1 MSYLNLRL
9 YQRNTQCLHIRK
21 HRLAGFFV
29 RLFVACAF
37 AAQAP
42 LSSAELY
49 FNPRFLADDPQA
61 VADLSRFEN
70 GQELPPGTYRVDIY
84 LNNVIWQ
91 RVMSHL
97 IRATVNKGLFPA

>member
-29 RLFVACAF
+29 RLVVACAF

-42 LSSAELY
+42 LLSAELY
-49 FNPRFLADDPQA
+49 FNPRF
-61 VADLSRFEN
+61 F
-70 GQELPPGTYRVDIY
+70 
-84 LNNVIWQ
+84 
-91 RVMSHL
+91 
-97 IRATVNKGLFPA
+97 

>member
-37 AAQAP
+37 AAQTP

-49 FNPRFLADDPQA
+49 FNPRFLADDPR
-61 VADLSRFEN
+61 LW
-70 GQELPPGTYRVDIY
+70 LIYRVLKMGKNYRQGRI
-84 LNNVIWQ
+84 VSI
-91 RVMSHL
+91 S
-97 IRATVNKGLFPA
+97 I

>member
-21 HRLAGFFV
+21 HRLAGFCQ
-29 RLFVACAF
+29 LFVACAF

-49 FNPRFLADDPQA
+49 FNPRF
-61 VADLSRFEN
+61 
-70 GQELPPGTYRVDIY
+70 
-84 LNNVIWQ
+84 
-91 RVMSHL
+91 
-97 IRATVNKGLFPA
+97 

>member
-21 HRLAGFFV
+21 HRLAGFV
-29 RLFVACAF
+29 QLVVACAF

-49 FNPRFLADDPQA
+49 FNPRF
-61 VADLSRFEN
+61 
-70 GQELPPGTYRVDIY
+70 
-84 LNNVIWQ
+84 
-91 RVMSHL
+91 
-97 IRATVNKGLFPA
+97 

>member
-29 RLFVACAF
+29 RFFVACAF

-49 FNPRFLADDPQA
+49 FNPRF
-61 VADLSRFEN
+61 
-70 GQELPPGTYRVDIY
+70 
-84 LNNVIWQ
+84 
-91 RVMSHL
+91 
-97 IRATVNKGLFPA
+97 

>member
-61 VADLSRFEN
+61 VADLSRLKMGKN
-70 GQELPPGTYRVDIY
+70 YRQGRIVSIS
-84 LNNVIWQ
+84 I
-91 RVMSHL
+91 
-97 IRATVNKGLFPA
+97 

>member
-49 FNPRFLADDPQA
+49 FNPRFF
-61 VADLSRFEN
+61 S
-70 GQELPPGTYRVDIY
+70 G
-84 LNNVIWQ
+84 
-91 RVMSHL
+91 
-97 IRATVNKGLFPA
+97 

>member
-37 AAQAP
+37 AAQAWG
-42 LSSAELY
+42 LNFRQIGHKS
-49 FNPRFLADDPQA
+49 RRVRQA
-61 VADLSRFEN
+61 RMHAGR
-70 GQELPPGTYRVDIY
+70 I
-84 LNNVIWQ
+84 
-91 RVMSHL
+91 
-97 IRATVNKGLFPA
+97 

>member
-21 HRLAGFFV
+21 HRLAGFLSGSLLPV
-29 RLFVACAF
+29 SF

-61 VADLSRFEN
+61 VLI
-70 GQELPPGTYRVDIY
+70 YRVLKMGKNYRQGRI
-84 LNNVIWQ
+84 VSI
-91 RVMSHL
+91 S
-97 IRATVNKGLFPA
+97 I

>member
-37 AAQAP
+37 AAQH
-42 LSSAELY
+42 LCH
-49 FNPRFLADDPQA
+49 
-61 VADLSRFEN
+61 
-70 GQELPPGTYRVDIY
+70 LPNSI
-84 LNNVIWQ
+84 
-91 RVMSHL
+91 L
-97 IRATVNKGLFPA
+97 IRAF

>member
-37 AAQAP
+37 AVQAP

-49 FNPRFLADDPQA
+49 FNPRFLGK
-61 VADLSRFEN
+61 N
-70 GQELPPGTYRVDIY
+70 YRQGRIAS
-84 LNNVIWQ
+84 I
-91 RVMSHL
+91 S
-97 IRATVNKGLFPA
+97 I

>member
-21 HRLAGFFV
+21 HRLAGFV

-49 FNPRFLADDPQA
+49 FNPRF
-61 VADLSRFEN
+61 S
-70 GQELPPGTYRVDIY
+70 G
-84 LNNVIWQ
+84 
-91 RVMSHL
+91 
-97 IRATVNKGLFPA
+97 

>member
-9 YQRNTQCLHIRK
+9 YQRNTQCLHIRR

-37 AAQAP
+37 TAQAP

-49 FNPRFLADDPQA
+49 FNPRF
-61 VADLSRFEN
+61 
-70 GQELPPGTYRVDIY
+70 
-84 LNNVIWQ
+84 
-91 RVMSHL
+91 
-97 IRATVNKGLFPA
+97 

>member
-29 RLFVACAF
+29 RLVVACAF

-42 LSSAELY
+42 LSQNL
-49 FNPRFLADDPQA
+49 
-61 VADLSRFEN
+61 LSTAHWRS
-70 GQELPPGTYRVDIY
+70 V
-84 LNNVIWQ
+84 V
-91 RVMSHL
+91 
-97 IRATVNKGLFPA
+97 

>member
-21 HRLAGFFV
+21 HRLDGFFV

-42 LSSAELY
+42 LSSAEHPAKGEKAAAGS
-49 FNPRFLADDPQA
+49 F
-61 VADLSRFEN
+61 S
-70 GQELPPGTYRVDIY
+70 T
-84 LNNVIWQ
+84 
-91 RVMSHL
+91 SH
-97 IRATVNKGLFPA
+97 T

>member
-29 RLFVACAF
+29 RLVVACAF

-42 LSSAELY
+42 VSYTHLT
-49 FNPRFLADDPQA
+49 
-61 VADLSRFEN
+61 
-70 GQELPPGTYRVDIY
+70 LPT
-84 LNNVIWQ
+84 N
-91 RVMSHL
+91 
-97 IRATVNKGLFPA
+97 

>member
-61 VADLSRFEN
+61 VADLSRLRMGKN
-70 GQELPPGTYRVDIY
+70 YRQGRIVSIS
-84 LNNVIWQ
+84 I
-91 RVMSHL
+91 
-97 IRATVNKGLFPA
+97 

>member
-29 RLFVACAF
+29 RFLLPVL

-49 FNPRFLADDPQA
+49 FNPRF
-61 VADLSRFEN
+61 
-70 GQELPPGTYRVDIY
+70 
-84 LNNVIWQ
+84 
-91 RVMSHL
+91 
-97 IRATVNKGLFPA
+97 

>member
-9 YQRNTQCLHIRK
+9 YQPRNTQMLTPFVTC
-21 HRLAGFFV
+21 LAGFV

-49 FNPRFLADDPQA
+49 FNPRF
-61 VADLSRFEN
+61 
-70 GQELPPGTYRVDIY
+70 
-84 LNNVIWQ
+84 
-91 RVMSHL
+91 
-97 IRATVNKGLFPA
+97 

>member
-37 AAQAP
+37 AAVMP
-42 LSSAELY
+42 HRHLCH
-49 FNPRFLADDPQA
+49 
-61 VADLSRFEN
+61 
-70 GQELPPGTYRVDIY
+70 LPNSILTRV
-84 LNNVIWQ
+84 
-91 RVMSHL
+91 
-97 IRATVNKGLFPA
+97 F

>member
-29 RLFVACAF
+29 RLVVACAF

-42 LSSAELY
+42 LSSADLY

-61 VADLSRFEN
+61 VV
-70 GQELPPGTYRVDIY
+70 GYRVLKMGKNYRQGRIAS
-84 LNNVIWQ
+84 I
-91 RVMSHL
+91 S
-97 IRATVNKGLFPA
+97 I